1 MQRPRVTGTQ
11 GHRDTEPR
19 GCGDADTEA
28 GDTKTQPRGGR
39 GARRPALG
47 RAATG
52 ARTQR
57 ARASG
62 GHGGGGVRTPRPCTH
77 VCAPPTRPCT
87 AGADAARLLSAPFHA
102 RSAAELDNRFVT
114 LGCNFPV
121 WEALLRTARTGLGGC
136 ASASRPRPPLAGL
149 RERVRR
155 VPAGVRAP
163 RRGADTGG
171 RPSAQICSEEL
182 KAPARPLLQGPSWP
196 DTQPWA
202 PPRPRQVQTRPYD
215 KPAALPGALGQPAH
229 VTILRVDS

>member
-1 MQRPRVTGTQ
+1 MPEPAGGT
-11 GHRDTEPR
+11 
-19 GCGDADTEA
+19 
-28 GDTKTQPRGGR
+28 
-39 GARRPALG
+39 
-47 RAATG
+47 
-52 ARTQR
+52 
-57 ARASG
+57 
-62 GHGGGGVRTPRPCTH
+62 GGGVRTPRPCTH

-171 RPSAQICSEEL
+171 QPSAQICSEEL

-196 DTQPWA
+196 TLSPGPHPGPGRCRHAPTTNQLPSPAPWGS
-202 PPRPRQVQTRPYD
+202 R
-215 KPAALPGALGQPAH
+215 H
-229 VTILRVDS
+229 M

>member
-1 MQRPRVTGTQ
+1 MGTQ
-11 GHRDTEPR
+11 TQRQGTQKRSHGVAGTHDGRHWAGLPR
-19 GCGDADTEA
+19 GRERSVPEPA
-28 GDTKTQPRGGR
+28 GGTG
-39 GARRPALG
+39 GAR
-47 RAATG
+47 
-52 ARTQR
+52 
-57 ARASG
+57 
-62 GHGGGGVRTPRPCTH
+62 GGGVRTPRPCTH

-171 RPSAQICSEEL
+171 QPSAQICSEEL

>member
-1 MQRPRVTGTQ
+1 MWGRR
-11 GHRDTEPR
+11 HR
-19 GCGDADTEA
+19 
-28 GDTKTQPRGGR
+28 GR
-39 GARRPALG
+39 GHKN
-47 RAATG
+47 AATG
-52 ARTQR
+52 WQGQTQGR
-57 ARASG
+57 GVAGTHGRHWAGPPRGRERSVPEPAGGTGGRAS
-62 GHGGGGVRTPRPCTH
+62 VCTPRPCTH

>member
-1 MQRPRVTGTQ
+1 MWGRR
-11 GHRDTEPR
+11 HR
-19 GCGDADTEA
+19 
-28 GDTKTQPRGGR
+28 GR
-39 GARRPALG
+39 GHKN
-47 RAATG
+47 AATG
-52 ARTQR
+52 WQGQTQGR
-57 ARASG
+57 GVAGAHDGRHWAGPPRGRERSVPEPAGGTGGRAS
-62 GHGGGGVRTPRPCTH
+62 VRTPRPCTH